1 MSILADTAMIEYF
14 VEPPLEFQ
22 IFGNEL
28 LTTWLT
34 AVVQQEG
41 CILQNINY
49 IFCTDDYLLKIN
61 QEYLQHNY
69 YTDIITFDNSEEQ
82 NHIEG
87 DIFVSIDRVKDNAQ
101 EYNIVFEEEFRRVV
115 VHGILHLIGFK
126 DKTDEEQ
133 LEMRQKE
140 AEYLA
145 KYQELTP

>member
-101 EYNIVFEEEFRRVV
+101 EYNIAFEEEFRRVV

-140 AEYLA
+140 AEYLN
-145 KYQELTP
+145 KYQELTN